1 MPWNLQRILIKQDK
15 IHLIEEFIEN
25 IIVLLEKN
33 EITLINAIN
42 KITFEK
48 NLWIKIANITK
59 DQKIIEWAKNKINY
73 KGLLIKEGKL
83 ENLKTYETTL
93 EIISKIYHKEQNIQ
107 SLIST
112 LESLIINEEPEEIE
126 EKINNIN
133 NDNESIELMT
143 IHKSKGL
150 GMNIVFLLN
159 TTPIENS
166 NFFSKKNQFYKFYQD
181 GKIEY
186 DFFKLEENKKYARLK
201 ILSEEKNIFYVG
213 ATRAKFALFIIK
225 INSITSKLLEIAKIF
240 TIDDI
245 KHDFNIHEF
254 IGQKRFNKKK
264 YNTNV
269 NTKLIPPKPIIKNM
283 FKKEYTSSFSS
294 LTAQANHKEFYEN
307 YDFKNINYEKETEL
321 DYEPGLEET
330 MPKGKDIGNILHAAM
345 EEIIFST
352 AKDTF
357 DNFKKITLKL
367 LKNKYKKLT
376 QISIQ

>member
-1 MPWNLQRILIKQDK
+1 MDQNCKYHQRS
-15 IHLIEEFIEN
+15 
-25 IIVLLEKN
+25 
-33 EITLINAIN
+33 
-42 KITFEK
+42 
-48 NLWIKIANITK
+48 
-59 DQKIIEWAKNKINY
+59 KIIEWAKNKINY

-186 DFFKLEENKKYARLK
+186 DFFKLEENK
-201 ILSEEKNIFYVG
+201 
-213 ATRAKFALFIIK
+213 
-225 INSITSKLLEIAKIF
+225 
-240 TIDDI
+240 
-245 KHDFNIHEF
+245 
-254 IGQKRFNKKK
+254 
-264 YNTNV
+264 NT
-269 NTKLIPPKPIIKNM
+269 
-283 FKKEYTSSFSS
+283 
-294 LTAQANHKEFYEN
+294 Q
-307 YDFKNINYEKETEL
+307 D
-321 DYEPGLEET
+321 
-330 MPKGKDIGNILHAAM
+330 
-345 EEIIFST
+345 
-352 AKDTF
+352 
-357 DNFKKITLKL
+357 
-367 LKNKYKKLT
+367 
-376 QISIQ
+376 